1 MYKVLEKMRKNTT
14 MRCEADKEYYKAKKI
29 YEELLKEYPQDR
41 RQIEMRWKETPTL
54 QAMEILKEHEET
66 FG

>member
-1 MYKVLEKMRKNTT
+1 MRKNTT
-14 MRCEADKEYYKAKKI
+14 MRREADKEYYKAKKI

-41 RQIEMRWKETPTL
+41 RQIEMEWNENPTL
-54 QAMEILKEHEET
+54 QNMEILKEHEET

>member
-14 MRCEADKEYYKAKKI
+14 MRREADKEYYKAKKI

-41 RQIEMRWKETPTL
+41 RQIEMEWKENPTL
-54 QAMEILKEHEET
+54 QNMEILKEHEET

>member
-1 MYKVLEKMRKNTT
+1 MR
-14 MRCEADKEYYKAKKI
+14 READKEYYKAKKI

-54 QAMEILKEHEET
+54 VAMEILIEHEKS